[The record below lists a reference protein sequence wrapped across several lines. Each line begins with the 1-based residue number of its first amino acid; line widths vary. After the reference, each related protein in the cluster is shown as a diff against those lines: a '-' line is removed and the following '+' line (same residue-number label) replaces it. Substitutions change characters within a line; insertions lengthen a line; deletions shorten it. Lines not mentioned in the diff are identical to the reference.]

1 MNQSKLEQWERQQN
15 NGNDKEKANG
25 SKVQEVRQVK
35 ENV

>member
-15 NGNDKEKANG
+15 NVNDKEEANG